1 LHFFS
6 AILNYSGSFME
17 NNPGQTILKGISGNC
32 GSRQVLLGFAPAHL
46 LFSLSKSDILDESTG
61 KGYQR
66 RFNEKHSL
74 DFRKYI
80 QNKNST
86 TIPLTFNLRPCK
98 DGRWKVTSK
107 KDGSAT
113 LQINSGRKVLN
124 QVDCQHRLG
133 HLSDL
138 DTPLAYMIFIGLTA
152 REEMEVFN
160 VINSKAK
167 GLSTSLLDF
176 HESRLISDLGKE
188 KPQLLLAIRLNDE
201 ESSPWFKQLDLG
213 GNRTSGM
220 HRRASLRTMQKAIK
234 RFLKATQVNLTLS
247 NDEIYQIILSFW
259 EAIIVVL
266 EKEWRNYRKH
276 HLTKGIGVYSLM
288 GIAADIYN
296 ESRLEA
302 VLYDKNYFS
311 GVLSDFIS
319 DFDWSNNGPLRGF
332 GGEAGVKEALEILRK
347 LKAKSRLK
355 VMKNA

>member
-1 LHFFS
+1 MKS
-6 AILNYSGSFME
+6 IS
-17 NNPGQTILKGISGNC
+17 GQTILRGIAGNC
-32 GSRQVLLGFAPAHL
+32 GSRQVFLGFAPAHL
-46 LFSLSKSDILDESTG
+46 LFSLSKSDVLDESTG

-98 DGRWKVTSK
+98 EGVWKFNAK

-113 LQINSGRKVLN
+113 LRISSGEKVFY

-138 DTPLAYMIFIGLTA
+138 DVPLAYMIFVGLTA
-152 REEMEVFN
+152 REEMEIFS

-167 GLSTSLLDF
+167 GLNTSLLDF
-176 HESRLISDLGKE
+176 HESKLLGNLERE
-188 KPQLLLAIRLNDE
+188 KPELLLAIRLNDE

-234 RFLKATQVNLTLS
+234 RFLKASQIGQDLT
-247 NDEIYQIILSFW
+247 NDEVYQFIFNYW
-259 EAIIVVL
+259 TAITIVL
-266 EKEWRNYRKH
+266 DEEWKDYRKH
-276 HLTKGIGVYSLM
+276 HLTKGIGVYSVM
-288 GIAADIYN
+288 GIAADIYC
-296 ESRLEA
+296 ETKLENK
-302 VLYDKNYFS
+302 YFDINYLS
-311 GVLSDFIS
+311 GVLSDFVL
-319 DFDWSNNGPLRGF
+319 DFDWTNSGPLKGL
-332 GGEAGVKEALEILRK
+332 GGEAGVSEALKMLRR
-347 LKAKSRLK
+347 LKSRSKMK
-355 VMKNA
+355 VIKNA

>member
-1 LHFFS
+1 
-6 AILNYSGSFME
+6 ME
-17 NNPGQTILKGISGNC
+17 NISGQIVLKGLSGNC
-32 GSRQVLLGFAPAHL
+32 GSRQVFLGFAPAHL

-80 QNKNST
+80 QKENST

-98 DGRWKVTSK
+98 DDVWKFTSK

-113 LQINSGRKVLN
+113 IKIISGRKVLH

-133 HLSDL
+133 HLSDI
-138 DTPLAYMIFIGLTA
+138 DISLAYMVFVGLTA
-152 REEMEVFN
+152 REEMGVFN

-176 HESRLISDLGKE
+176 HASKLVSDLDKD
-188 KPQLLLAIRLNDE
+188 KPEILLAIRLNDD

-213 GNRTSGM
+213 GSRTSGM

-234 RFLKATQVNLTLS
+234 LFLKETQINSYLS
-247 NDEIYQIILSFW
+247 SDDIYHIILSFW
-259 EAIIVVL
+259 EAVTVVL
-266 EKEWRNYRKH
+266 AKEWENYRKH

-288 GIAADIYN
+288 GIAADVYI
-296 ESRLEA
+296 ESKLEN
-302 VLYDKNYFS
+302 VSLDRSYFS
-311 GVLSDFIS
+311 GVLSDYIC
-319 DFDWSNNGPLRGF
+319 DFDWSNNGPLKGL
-332 GGEAGVKEALEILRK
+332 GGEAGVKEALRMLRK
-347 LKAKSRLK
+347 LKAKSKLK
-355 VMKNA
+355 VMKNAQ